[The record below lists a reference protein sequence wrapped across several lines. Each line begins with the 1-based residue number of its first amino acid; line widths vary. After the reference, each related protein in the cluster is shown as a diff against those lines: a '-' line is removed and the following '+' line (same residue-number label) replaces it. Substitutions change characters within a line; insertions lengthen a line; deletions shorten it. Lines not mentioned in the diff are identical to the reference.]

1 VDGTALCYCV
11 DNRGIRIVDT
21 ATTHHPIVVYLVDR
35 PSFDRSEDGPAFRWY
50 DPEDS
55 SLAGLDQ
62 LLGPHDEGEVHLFV
76 DEQPA
81 GPAWQDLLQGLVDER
96 YRTVVTNLAPLSS
109 AQRQQ
114 LIGVCAVSGAQLITP
129 GNAGGAVR
137 A

>member
-1 VDGTALCYCV
+1 METLT
-11 DNRGIRIVDT
+11 NL
-21 ATTHHPIVVYLVDR
+21 HPVVVYLVDR
-35 PSFDRSEDGPAFRWY
+35 PSFDRSEDGPAFRWFEP
-50 DPEDS
+50 DDA

-76 DEQPA
+76 DEHPA

-96 YRTVVTNLAPLSS
+96 YRTVVTNLAPLSP

-114 LIGVCAVSGAQLITP
+114 LIGVCAVSGAQLVTP
-129 GNAGGAVR
+129 GNAGGGIR